1 MNQSKGGDAVEDT
14 LKELLGDFVL
24 IAATIDYGGKLIR
37 WLIRQLMKLAKKHES
52 PRKRRLK

>member
-1 MNQSKGGDAVEDT
+1 MEDT